1 MPVKIGK
8 LSGNRY
14 RVSTPNAIHAKSTTH
29 AKAEAQAR
37 LLRGVEHGWRPTGH
51 NKTTH
56 ENGMEVHV
64 HNDRVLG
71 AGPKAQTTVVT
82 PRPILVER
90 VAPSKHRP
98 G

>member
-14 RVSTPNAIHAKSTTH
+14 RVSTPNQVHAKSTTL
-29 AKAEAQAR
+29 AKAKKQR
-37 LLRGVEHGWRPTGH
+37 NLLNAVEHGWTPTGT